1 MTSDLKSNKLNQFKG
16 MKHMDYKAQAFICLI
31 NGTNWPNV
39 MFLNKSSM
47 IIMSDKG
54 AMTLKII
61 SEVNNN
67 TRVLV
72 LMMKITERC

>member
-1 MTSDLKSNKLNQFKG
+1 
-16 MKHMDYKAQAFICLI
+16 
-31 NGTNWPNV
+31 

-61 SEVNNN
+61 SEVKSN
-67 TRVLV
+67 TNVLV
-72 LMMKITERC
+72 LMMKIPERC